1 MRNYFCARMKK
12 IAFFILILF
21 TVVQTIPTI
30 QSLWEPDQAI
40 VLDIT
45 EEKKIDKDDT
55 KSVKEFISV
64 HSINLDLGVKSLTQM
79 HLPENI
85 MPSPCMDKLTPP
97 PNFC

>member
-1 MRNYFCARMKK
+1 MKK
-12 IAFFILILF
+12 IAFFILLLF
-21 TVVQTIPTI
+21 TVVQTLPTI
-30 QSLWEPDQAI
+30 QSVLSSDQVI

-45 EEKKIDKDDT
+45 EEKKIDKKET

-64 HSINLDLGVKSLTQM
+64 CNINLHLDLKFHTQI
-79 HLPENI
+79 HPAESI